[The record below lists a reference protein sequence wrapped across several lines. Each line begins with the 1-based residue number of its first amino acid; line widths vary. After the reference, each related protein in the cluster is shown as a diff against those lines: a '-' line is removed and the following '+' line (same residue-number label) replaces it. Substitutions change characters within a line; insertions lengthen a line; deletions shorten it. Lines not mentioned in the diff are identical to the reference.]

1 MLIKKFIEHLEEGHF
16 LWSGHFKLYDTA
28 PYCIFEGYV
37 SVSYFVGGKE
47 IKKPHQSKMMKLRMT
62 GFEC

>member
-1 MLIKKFIEHLEEGHF
+1 MHRNFGLCPYTIDKGCTVKYN
-16 LWSGHFKLYDTA
+16 YDTA

-37 SVSYFVGGKE
+37 SVSYFVGRKD